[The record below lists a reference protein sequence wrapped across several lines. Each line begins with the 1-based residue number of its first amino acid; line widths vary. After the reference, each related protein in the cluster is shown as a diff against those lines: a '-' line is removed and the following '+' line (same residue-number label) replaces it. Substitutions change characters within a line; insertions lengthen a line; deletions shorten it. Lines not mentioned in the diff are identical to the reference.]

1 MHPPDILCYRLS
13 YYMPYDP
20 EVVWSLVERHG
31 GWIGVLPGGHYDFH
45 IDRRYAL
52 LVILAFP
59 LLSRQPQRDLYL

>member
-1 MHPPDILCYRLS
+1 
-13 YYMPYDP
+13 MPYDP